1 MEKINDCRKNEILFT
16 VDMVQKLCES
26 CEIGLVAKEVKGQLM
41 VIVQDARN
49 GQEYY
54 LMRK

>member
-1 MEKINDCRKNEILFT
+1 MEDRKNEISFV
-16 VDMVQKLCES
+16 VDMVQKLCVE

-41 VIVQDARN
+41 VVVEDART

-54 LMRK
+54 MARNK